1 MNEMYFKMMVYFLF
15 AKGVFEV
22 GMSVKSQI
30 TEFYNNNKKNE
41 SEPKSESEPEIK
53 TETEK
58 ETDPITEKEI
68 EPEIKIEFEPEFD
81 IKRAIFEADPI
92 GSMLMKEPYVYTE
105 KEVIDSKS
113 NGILNTVVKVID
125 SNNSLINSI
134 SVDTTAKNV
143 VAYSQQDYLVTN
155 KYIQSLDVMQ
165 SLLTKMMK
173 EADEIINTENE
184 NNGKCVCTG
193 RCVCGVVYNEYNN
206 DKPIVELN
214 TKKEP
219 HIEMNSTFSRFDK
232 DEDKI
237 IDEKDDDFPPEKDF
251 FQPKNFI
258 RLERTNKTI
267 GLRSDTTPDV
277 DKKIC
282 GPWFQSSRAGVV
294 EIDLDNK
301 LDPFKSYNNCE
312 LQPVMAFPKKDS
324 ELKYDPTTHT
334 FIPITTNEEI
344 DSVIISDPHDS
355 NTHLTFSKIDF
366 IENQKLTS
374 ENLYKQYEV
383 KLEKEKEYNDEK
395 NKKKKEMEKRVEEL
409 VVELT
414 PPKIIPCS
422 LKKIMDPS
430 TRHVVKS
437 SSERTEALRRNPNRS
452 IPSSQRTNTFRGNTI
467 ISNFNNTVFS
477 PTLRAK
483 VLADMTAEGINPIK
497 PYVYKSPLE
506 KMIQA
511 TA

>member
-1 MNEMYFKMMVYFLF
+1 MNETYFKMMVYFLF

-22 GMSVKSQI
+22 GMSVKSKI
-30 TEFYNNNKKNE
+30 TEFYNKKIETKNE
-41 SEPKSESEPEIK
+41 TEPEIK

-58 ETDPITEKEI
+58 EI
-68 EPEIKIEFEPEFD
+68 EPEIKTDTVTEITIEFEPEID
-81 IKRAIFEADPI
+81 IKRTIFEADPI
-92 GSMLMKEPYVYTE
+92 GSWLMKERNIEPE
-105 KEVIDSKS
+105 NEVVDSSS
-113 NGILNTVVKVID
+113 NEILNTVVKVID

-134 SVDTTAKNV
+134 SVDTTTKNV
-143 VAYSQQDYLVTN
+143 IAYSECDYLTTN
-155 KYIQSLDVMQ
+155 KYIESLDVIQ

-173 EADEIINTENE
+173 DTDTLINTENE
-184 NNGKCVCTG
+184 KNKKCSCSG
-193 RCVCGVVYNEYNN
+193 RCVCGIVYNEYNN
-206 DKPIVELN
+206 EEPIVELN

-219 HIEMNSTFSRFDK
+219 HIEINSKFSRFDVE
-232 DEDKI
+232 DEKI

-267 GLRSDTTPDV
+267 GLRSDTV
-277 DKKIC
+277 QEIDKKIC

-301 LDPFKSYNNCE
+301 LDPYKSYNNCE

-324 ELKYDPTTHT
+324 DKKYDTETHT
-334 FIPITTNEEI
+334 FIPITSEEI
-344 DSVIISDPHDS
+344 DSVIISDPQDS

-374 ENLYKQYEV
+374 ETLYKLYEE
-383 KLEKEKEYNDEK
+383 KLVKEKEYNDEK

-430 TRHVVKS
+430 TRHVVIP
-437 SSERTEALRRNPNRS
+437 SSERTEGLRRNLNKSKP
-452 IPSSQRTNTFRGNTI
+452 SQRN
-467 ISNFNNTVFS
+467 
-477 PTLRAK
+477 AC
-483 VLADMTAEGINPIK
+483 
-497 PYVYKSPLE
+497 YVYKSPLQ
-506 KMIQA
+506 KMIEVSS
-511 TA
+511 